1 MAVDYRVA
9 LARLVPVFMPD
20 ILFRLTGDGQPVFK
34 EFAAA
39 IRPTEFEPG
48 KVFGSGK
55 MKPIDYML
63 DMAEGRI
70 PPPSNLDLATVQHQ
84 APQTAFRF
92 HINQYLSRRT
102 ADWKAKGF
110 TETLIDFTE
119 LNKRSKFW
127 GDDQRASWLNWDE
140 VADLRNPL
148 GERQNITEHML
159 RALRR
164 VDMMVMLENRLDV
177 LVGFTR
183 PGRPAKSAEPGR
195 VSATTS
201 RWVAERTE
209 CRAHRSTGY
218 RRLRDHGL

>member
-1 MAVDYRVA
+1 
-9 LARLVPVFMPD
+9 
-20 ILFRLTGDGQPVFK
+20 
-34 EFAAA
+34 
-39 IRPTEFEPG
+39 
-48 KVFGSGK
+48 

-92 HINQYLSRRT
+92 HINQYLSRRA

-148 GERQNITEHML
+148 GERQNITERIML
-159 RALRR
+159 RELLRR

-177 LVGFTR
+177 LVQASHALAARQNRRSRAGF
-183 PGRPAKSAEPGR
+183 PQQPYAGI
-195 VSATTS
+195 
-201 RWVAERTE
+201 AERTE
-209 CRAHRSTGY
+209 CRAYRGTHTGG
-218 RRLRDHGL
+218 LRDHGL